1 MIIAASAQ
9 LLPPE
14 VDARQ
19 RRSGRL
25 RREGQK
31 RAVWG
36 GVLVLKD
43 ADRRGA
49 ASSVATP
56 NPVSYANAH
65 HDFER
70 ENRQHTPLCRAFLDP
85 A

>member
-36 GVLVLKD
+36 
-43 ADRRGA
+43 AR
-49 ASSVATP
+49 SS
-56 NPVSYANAH
+56 
-65 HDFER
+65 
-70 ENRQHTPLCRAFLDP
+70 
-85 A
+85 

>member
-25 RREGQK
+25 RREEQK

-36 GVLVLKD
+36 
-43 ADRRGA
+43 AR
-49 ASSVATP
+49 SS
-56 NPVSYANAH
+56 
-65 HDFER
+65 
-70 ENRQHTPLCRAFLDP
+70 
-85 A
+85 